1 MKRIN
6 TLFYC
11 SFFDNRKQHAVL
23 SRDGLPLCRLLSSE
37 DFASFLHLDISVAIL
52 AVFHDDKNTLFD
64 DMDLSY
70 ERALAYARD
79 NAQKLLATFSLS

>member
-11 SFFDNRKQHAVL
+11 TFFDNRKQQAVL
-23 SRDGLPLCRLLSSE
+23 SRDGLRLCRLLSSE
-37 DFASFLHLDISVAIL
+37 DFASFLHLDISIAIL
-52 AVFHDDKNTLFD
+52 SVFHDNNNTLFD
-64 DMDLSY
+64 DMDVSY
-70 ERALAYARD
+70 ERALSYARE